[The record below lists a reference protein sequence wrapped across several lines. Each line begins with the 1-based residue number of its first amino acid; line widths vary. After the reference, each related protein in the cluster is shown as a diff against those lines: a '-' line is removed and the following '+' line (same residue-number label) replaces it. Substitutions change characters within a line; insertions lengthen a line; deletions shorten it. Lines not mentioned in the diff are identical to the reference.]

1 MSPPCQGAIDPYEED
16 GQQVIP
22 DNASDTTYVDPPSPA
37 YYEDKLFDT
46 SNTTLN
52 RDDSLVPYARVRQAY
67 RAAGKELRTADYLMN
82 APGRAEVSNY
92 YSLGVLDNY
101 KVLLKRPDVC
111 LKAFVIFEPPVVD
124 PRLYK
129 ALPELTAAFETVY
142 VHNTTGD
149 GYSLEGVDASRLR
162 QLYWPQ
168 PRDEVISQYWERTE
182 RLDRIVVING
192 NHIPRKVP
200 HELYSKRIEA
210 MASLAQMGVV
220 DLYGRGWAK
229 WWSRASLWLPYW
241 KNRRTLMSIYKGA
254 CESKYEVLSQYKFSL
269 CFENMAMKGYV
280 TEKIFDCLYAGTVP
294 LYLGAT
300 DISDLVPESAYI
312 DCRRFSSWVKMQEFV
327 ARITDEQLHAM
338 RKAGSA
344 FLCSAQGK
352 KYYNSLLG
360 VFQCGLLGSRP

>member
-1 MSPPCQGAIDPYEED
+1 MASPCQGLIDPYEED
-16 GQQVIP
+16 GQQVIS
-22 DNASDTTYVDPPSPA
+22 DSASDTTYVDPPSPA

-46 SNTTLN
+46 SNATLN
-52 RDDSLVPYARVRQAY
+52 RDDSLVPYARVRQAF
-67 RAAGKELRTADYLMN
+67 RAAGKDLRTADYLMK
-82 APGRAEVSNY
+82 APAGESISNY

-101 KVLLKRPDVC
+101 KALLQRTDVR

-129 ALPELTAAFETVY
+129 ALPELTAAFERVY

-168 PRDEVISQYWERTE
+168 PRDKVIEQHWERTG

-200 HELYSKRIEA
+200 NELYSKRIEA
-210 MASLAQMGVV
+210 MAALASLGVV

-229 WWSRASLWLPYW
+229 WWSRASMWLPYW

-254 CESKYEVLSQYKFSL
+254 CDSKYAVLSHYKFSL
-269 CFENMAMKGYV
+269 CFENMAMAGYV
-280 TEKIFDCLYAGTVP
+280 TEKIFDCFYAGAIP
-294 LYLGAT
+294 IYLGAP
-300 DISDLVPESAYI
+300 DISLLIPADAYV
-312 DCRRFSSWVKMQEFV
+312 DCRKFSSPREMWHEISMLSQSQVNSIKDAGRAYLNSQDF
-327 ARITDEQLHAM
+327 ARYHD
-338 RKAGSA
+338 
-344 FLCSAQGK
+344 
-352 KYYNSLLG
+352 SLL
-360 VFQCGLLGSRP
+360 SMIYTSD

>member
-1 MSPPCQGAIDPYEED
+1 M
-16 GQQVIP
+16 
-22 DNASDTTYVDPPSPA
+22 TYVDPPSPA
-37 YYEDKLFDT
+37 YYEDRLFDT
-46 SNTTLN
+46 SDAILN
-52 RDDSLVPYARVRQAY
+52 RDDSLVPYARVRQAF
-67 RAAGKELRTADYLMN
+67 RAAGKDLRTADYLMK
-82 APGRAEVSNY
+82 APAGTAISNY

-101 KVLLKRPDVC
+101 KALLQRTDVR

-149 GYSLEGVDASRLR
+149 GYSLKGVDASRLR

-168 PRDEVISQYWERTE
+168 PRDEVIKHYWERTE

-200 HELYSKRIEA
+200 NELYSKRIEA
-210 MASLAQMGVV
+210 MAGLAPLGII

-229 WWSRASLWLPYW
+229 WWSRASMWLPYW
-241 KNRRTLMSIYKGA
+241 KNRKTLMSIYKGT

-300 DISDLVPESAYI
+300 DISDLIPEAAYI
-312 DCRRFSSWVKMQEFV
+312 DCRRFSSWIKMHEFV
-327 ARITDEQLHAM
+327 ARMTDVEFHAV
-338 RKAGSA
+338 RNAGQA
-344 FLCSAQGK
+344 FLLSFQGK
-352 KYYNSLLG
+352 KYSNSL
-360 VFQCGLLGSRP
+360 FPIFEYDMPNQDNDIQKH

>member
-1 MSPPCQGAIDPYEED
+1 M
-16 GQQVIP
+16 IP
-22 DNASDTTYVDPPSPA
+22 DHASDMTYVDPPSPA
-37 YYEDKLFDT
+37 YYEDRLFDT
-46 SNTTLN
+46 SDAILN

-67 RAAGKELRTADYLMN
+67 RAAGKELRTADYLMK
-82 APGRAEVSNY
+82 APGGEAVSNY

-101 KVLLKRPDVC
+101 KALLERADVC

-168 PRDEVISQYWERTE
+168 PRDEVIKHYWERTE

-192 NHIPRKVP
+192 NHIPRRVRN
-200 HELYSKRIEA
+200 ELYSKRIEA
-210 MASLAQMGVV
+210 MAGLAPLGIV

-229 WWSRASLWLPYW
+229 WWSRASMWLPYW
-241 KNRRTLMSIYKGA
+241 KNRKTLMSIYKGA
-254 CESKYEVLSQYKFSL
+254 CDSKYEVLSQYKFSL

-294 LYLGAT
+294 LYLGAP
-300 DISDLVPESAYI
+300 DIEDLIPKDVYI
-312 DCRRFSSWVKMQEFV
+312 DCRRFGSWVKMQEFLV
-327 ARITDEQLHAM
+327 RMTDLEFEAM
-338 RKAGSA
+338 RKAGRA
-344 FLCSAQGK
+344 FLCGSQGK
-352 KYYNSLLG
+352 KYANSL
-360 VFQCGLLGSRP
+360 FPIFECDMPQ

>member
-1 MSPPCQGAIDPYEED
+1 M
-16 GQQVIP
+16 IP
-22 DNASDTTYVDPPSPA
+22 GNASNTTYVDPPSPA
-37 YYEDKLFDT
+37 YYGDKLFDT
-46 SNTTLN
+46 SDAILN
-52 RDDSLVPYARVRQAY
+52 RDDSLVPYARVRQAF
-67 RAAGKELRTADYLMN
+67 RAAGKDLRTADYLMK
-82 APGRAEVSNY
+82 APAGETISNY

-101 KVLLKRPDVC
+101 KALLQRTDVR

-129 ALPELTAAFETVY
+129 ALPELTAAFERVY
-142 VHNTTGD
+142 IHNITGD

-168 PRDEVISQYWERTE
+168 PRDEVIAQYWERTE

-200 HELYSKRIEA
+200 NELYSKRIEA
-210 MASLAQMGVV
+210 MAALAPLGVV

-229 WWSRASLWLPYW
+229 WWSRASMWLPYW

-254 CESKYEVLSQYKFSL
+254 CDSKYEVLSQYKFSL

-300 DISDLVPESAYI
+300 DISDLIPEAAYV
-312 DCRRFSSWVKMQEFV
+312 DCRRFGSLVKMQEFLV
-327 ARITDEQLHAM
+327 RMTELELQAM
-338 RKAGSA
+338 RKAGRA
-344 FLCSAQGK
+344 FLCSSQGK
-352 KYYNSLLG
+352 KYANSLFPIFEFDMPNQDND
-360 VFQCGLLGSRP
+360 VQKH